1 MKIVQLLWKIV
12 KWFNQFMTSCGISQL
27 IFLRRKAKYIN
38 KMYSDQIDIFVI
50 RKLSTIFDNYFSYVL
65 ADTPIPASKL
75 TFEPLTVE
83 SSAFLQA
90 PNDSLKFLFLGSLH
104 QDFVNPLCDWKSST
118 PRSLPDQG
126 IELRTLVIESS
137 SSWKII
143 FH

>member
-1 MKIVQLLWKIV
+1 MKIVQLLRKIV
-12 KWFNQFMTSCGISQL
+12 KWFNHFMTSCGISQL

-38 KMYSDQIDIFVI
+38 KMYSDRIDIFVI
-50 RKLSTIFDNYFSYVL
+50 RKLSTIFDNYFSY
-65 ADTPIPASKL
+65 ADTPILASKL
-75 TFEPLTVE
+75 YRSSLSFIVE
-83 SSAFLQA
+83 SSTFLQA